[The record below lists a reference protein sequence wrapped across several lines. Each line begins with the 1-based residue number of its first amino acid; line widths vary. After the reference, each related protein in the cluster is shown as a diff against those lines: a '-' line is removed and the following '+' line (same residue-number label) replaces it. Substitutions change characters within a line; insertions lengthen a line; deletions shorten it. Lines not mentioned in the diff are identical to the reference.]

1 MLKIEQKVAFKLCIF
16 GDGGVGKTTL
26 IRRFVTRIFEKD
38 IKMTIGADFS
48 VKNVEIEGKKVTLRI
63 WDFAGEERFRVLLP
77 SFAKGAEG
85 GIFMYDIT
93 RYSTL
98 KNIRDWLSIF
108 EYFISEE
115 QVKIPIVMVGGKL
128 DLEDRRSIEIEEAS
142 ELSNSYDLLGYFE
155 CSSKTGNN
163 VEEIFEFMTRK
174 MMENSSSI

>member
-1 MLKIEQKVAFKLCIF
+1 MFKIEQKVAFKLCIF

-108 EYFISEE
+108 EYFVSEE

-174 MMENSSSI
+174 MMENSGSI